1 MNYIKIEKGKE
12 AQILINDKEL
22 CGVYDLLC
30 EQKYT
35 RYDILEF
42 LNEEPCDSVNQRSEY
57 YITLLILSGFDSD
70 ELEAENF
77 ELELKSCGVIYKF
90 SGCNVTDIKKS
101 VPSDKY
107 ICDTYK
113 IKAKAL
119 EKSQAAETEETQA
132 CQAQETQGEEAA

>member
-1 MNYIKIEKGKE
+1 MNYIKISKGKE
-12 AQILINDKEL
+12 AQLLINDKEL

-42 LNEEPCDSVNQRSEY
+42 LNEEPFDSVNQKSEY
-57 YITLLILSGFDSD
+57 YITLSVLSDFVFS
-70 ELEAENF
+70 EAEEENF
-77 ELELKSCGVIYKF
+77 ELELKSNGLIYKF
-90 SGCNVTDIKKS
+90 SGCNVIDIKKS

-119 EKSQAAETEETQA
+119 EKTQDQVTEETQ
-132 CQAQETQGEEAA
+132 EDEAA